1 MMLVIVGV
9 LGYFL
14 LISGARAERDTLLEE
29 NEVRRTEVRKAK
41 ADEANLRPF
50 RVQAELLRKKLDVAK
65 ERLPSERE
73 IPQVYRQVSEL
84 ATQSGL
90 AVSLF
95 QPKPTQDRGGLSEGP

>member
-9 LGYFL
+9 LGYFF

-73 IPQVYRQVSEL
+73 IPQVYRQASHP
-84 ATQSGL
+84 TP
-90 AVSLF
+90 
-95 QPKPTQDRGGLSEGP
+95 QPGPPPSPLPPTPAAG